1 MGNGNKELVA
11 LSSQTPSLQTIS
23 SSSSSS
29 GIDPVA
35 PNDIVHDFRP
45 FFVITKDRQVISR
58 GEDDHVLP
66 VSSKDVKIVSDTGVS
81 ARLYIPTAAISGSI
95 QKLPILIYYHGGGF
109 CFGTPCCGLYDRYV
123 HSLVSKANVI
133 VISVD
138 YRRPPK
144 DPLPAAY
151 EDSWTVLQWVASQT
165 SSGTETWLSNHGDF
179 DNITIAGDSAGG
191 NIVHNMAM
199 RIGKE
204 ELGSGVTV
212 RGAILVHPFFT
223 GLEPIGIEV
232 LNLDLKVVVDSVWK
246 FSYPTTVGLDD
257 PLVNPFVAGA
267 PSLSGLG
274 ATRVLVCVAG
284 EDILGVRGQLY
295 YEELKSSGWKG
306 TAELLVSAGENH
318 VFHLYDPTLITSRI
332 LNHKIVSFI
341 NAD

>member
-1 MGNGNKELVA
+1 MIVGFNVEAFIFVLSSSQGFKTSAVGAGSPFVIKLAKLVA

-45 FFVITKDRQVISR
+45 FFVITKDQQVISR

-109 CFGTPCCGLYDRYV
+109 CFGTPFCGLYDRYV
-123 HSLVSKANVI
+123 HSLVSKAIVI

-151 EDSWTVLQWVASQT
+151 EDSWTVLQWVASQS

-204 ELGSGVTV
+204 ELGSGVTCLE
-212 RGAILVHPFFT
+212 ILLP
-223 GLEPIGIEV
+223 
-232 LNLDLKVVVDSVWK
+232 D
-246 FSYPTTVGLDD
+246 YRRLDD